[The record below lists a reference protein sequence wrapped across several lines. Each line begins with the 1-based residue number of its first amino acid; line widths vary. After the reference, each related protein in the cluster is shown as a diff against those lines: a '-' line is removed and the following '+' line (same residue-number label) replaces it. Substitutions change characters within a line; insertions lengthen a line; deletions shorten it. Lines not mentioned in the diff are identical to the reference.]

1 MTPPSLIVKA
11 PVNEILEPL
20 PGQEVWAEWGPLSD
34 WDGIRPPPSSL
45 VWVVFGGFILRP
57 CMGFA

>member
-1 MTPPSLIVKA
+1 M
-11 PVNEILEPL
+11 
-20 PGQEVWAEWGPLSD
+20 GPLSD

-45 VWVVFGGFILRP
+45 VWAVLGGFILRP